1 LVLRRPSGS
10 SPACDHGSIVRHAR
24 RRVLAL
30 VALLAVLPAAARGGN
45 LDEAGALV
53 LRQIAALRSHDFAA
67 AYGFASRELR
77 RNFSR
82 GEFEW
87 MLRRAH
93 PEVASST
100 FASVVRTHESG
111 GYVYVTVK
119 IVGRNGQTVEALY
132 EMVQEAGG
140 WRVNALSSRPDD
152 GLL

>member
-1 LVLRRPSGS
+1 LRL
-10 SPACDHGSIVRHAR
+10 
-24 RRVLAL
+24 LAL
-30 VALLAVLPAAARGGN
+30 AVSLAVLSAAAARGDG

-53 LRQIAALRSHDFAA
+53 LRQIAALRAHDFAA
-67 AYGFASRELR
+67 AYAFASRELR
-77 RNFSR
+77 RTFSR

-87 MLRRAH
+87 MLKRAH

-100 FASVVRTHESG
+100 FASVVRTHVSG

-119 IVGRNGQTVEALY
+119 VVGRNGQTVEALY

-140 WRVNALSSRPDD
+140 WRVNALSSRQDD